1 MNMTHPLPS
10 TGKRQRALARTA
22 LAMALTTLALAG
34 CGGGGDTDDDSGPTG
49 LVPTAPALGATLF
62 NDATVLRPLVA
73 GASWQY
79 AGIAPDGDSYTNV
92 ITQTSASPGVTESG
106 TNTFDSGPSH
116 VHVTAVNS
124 NIIQP
129 DPIDANGDGINDFAN
144 LIELRSPVRVN
155 DQIVAI
161 DQRLSNM
168 VPDIDGDGHAEALDL
183 ATYSRVIGTEDV
195 DLNGPPTQQAVRI
208 DRITAARVVLSKDGQ
223 KLPTV
228 TSTQT
233 VWYAPSLGVVRRRL
247 DQPSESGIGRDVTD
261 ERLTAWD
268 GLP

>member
-1 MNMTHPLPS
+1 MTHPRPS
-10 TGKRQRALARTA
+10 MGQRQRVLARTT
-22 LAMALTTLALAG
+22 LVMALTTLALAG
-34 CGGGGDTDDDSGPTG
+34 CGGSDTGDESGPTG

-79 AGIAPDGDSYTNV
+79 AGIAPDGDSYANV
-92 ITQTSASPGVTESG
+92 ITQASASPGVTESG
-106 TNTFDSGPSH
+106 TNTFDGGASS
-116 VHVTAVNS
+116 VHVTAVNG

-168 VPDIDGDGHAEALDL
+168 VPDVDGDGHAEALDL
-183 ATYSRVIGTEDV
+183 ATYSRVIGTEEV

-208 DRITAARVVLSKDGQ
+208 DRVTAARVVLSKDGQ

-228 TSTQT
+228 SSTQT

-261 ERLTAWD
+261 ERLTAWA

>member
-1 MNMTHPLPS
+1 MSFQQPLTRPVW
-10 TGKRQRALARTA
+10 RVLALAAAAT
-22 LAMALTTLALAG
+22 MALAG
-34 CGGGGDTDDDSGPTG
+34 CGGSDTGDDDSGPTG

-92 ITQTSASPGVTESG
+92 ITHTSASPGVTETG
-106 TNTFDSGPSH
+106 TNTFDGGSSH
-116 VHVTAVNS
+116 VHVTVVNG

-195 DLNGPPTQQAVRI
+195 DLNGPPTQHAVRI

-233 VWYAPSLGVVRRRL
+233 VWYAPSIGVVRRRM

-261 ERLTAWD
+261 ERLTAWA

>member
-1 MNMTHPLPS
+1 MTMTPFQPS
-10 TGKRQRALARTA
+10 TGKSKRTLARTA
-22 LAMALTTLALAG
+22 LATTLTTLALAG
-34 CGGGGDTDDDSGPTG
+34 CGGGDTDDESGPTG

-79 AGIAPDGDSYTNV
+79 AGIAPDGGSYTNV

-106 TNTFDSGPSH
+106 TNTFDGGPGS
-116 VHVTAVNS
+116 VHVAAVNG

-129 DPIDANGDGINDFAN
+129 DPIDANGDGIVDLAN
-144 LIELRSPVRVN
+144 VIELRSPVRVN

-168 VPDIDGDGHAEALDL
+168 VPDVDGDGRAEALDL
-183 ATYSRVIGTEDV
+183 ATYSRVIGTEEV

-223 KLPTV
+223 TLPTV

-233 VWYAPSLGVVRRRL
+233 VWYAPSLGIVRRRM

-261 ERLTAWD
+261 ERLTAWA